1 MSAGPIIEVAELRK
15 EFRTRRGPV
24 TAVAGVNFQVAAG
37 AFVGYAG
44 PNGAGKSTTIK
55 MMSGLLVPTSGRVV
69 VDGLVP
75 SRERRR
81 LARRIGVVFGQRTRI
96 LATAHSRWTVARVTA
111 AQPPYSLARRVLRP
125 PLRPVPTPPDTAP
138 HRSPPA
144 PTTRRCRSRLTR
156 ESRLPAPKSRT
167 GAGTG

>member
-1 MSAGPIIEVAELRK
+1 VSVGPIIEVAELRK

-24 TAVAGVNFQVAAG
+24 TAVTGVNFQAAAG

-96 LATAHSRWTVARVTA
+96 FATAHSGTA
-111 AQPPYSLARRVLRP
+111 PGWMRS
-125 PLRPVPTPPDTAP
+125 PTPTP
-138 HRSPPA
+138 
-144 PTTRRCRSRLTR
+144 RL
-156 ESRLPAPKSRT
+156 
-167 GAGTG
+167 

>member
-24 TAVAGVNFQVAAG
+24 TAVAGVNFQAAAG

-75 SRERRR
+75 S
-81 LARRIGVVFGQRTRI
+81 
-96 LATAHSRWTVARVTA
+96 
-111 AQPPYSLARRVLRP
+111 LRP
-125 PLRPVPTPPDTAP
+125 ADTDLRYGTFRNRTGLDEESHTNTPALTTTSGLPTLRQVCVSSVLPDRPTAPPLGTAPGCAGTPP
-138 HRSPPA
+138 SP
-144 PTTRRCRSRLTR
+144 
-156 ESRLPAPKSRT
+156 
-167 GAGTG
+167 GAR